1 MPKDDYI
8 RFRCS
13 ADLKELAGKQ
23 AEEKGMNI
31 TDYMEYLIRKDGNNM
46 MYIYCVEEL
55 DKELKKKIINNGN
68 AVRID
73 PEDDMYNDMYLL
85 SKTDKISIDGKLIE
99 SDYTLD
105 EYIKMYDGGDFIN
118 LAGIEITKIETIET
132 FLDMLYESCG
142 NDKNE
147 TYAERIYNST
157 NPRNEINKI
166 INEFLRIRI
175 DIAMSDIK
183 SEISRIEKQI
193 EDGTLEWK

>member
-1 MPKDDYI
+1 M
-8 RFRCS
+8 
-13 ADLKELAGKQ
+13 
-23 AEEKGMNI
+23 
-31 TDYMEYLIRKDGNNM
+31 
-46 MYIYCVEEL
+46 
-55 DKELKKKIINNGN
+55 KKKIINNGN

-73 PEDDMYNDMYLL
+73 PEDDMCNDMYLL

-147 TYAERIYNST
+147 TYAERIYNSG

-175 DIAMSDIK
+175 DVVMSDIK

>member
-1 MPKDDYI
+1 
-8 RFRCS
+8 
-13 ADLKELAGKQ
+13 
-23 AEEKGMNI
+23 
-31 TDYMEYLIRKDGNNM
+31 M
-46 MYIYCVEEL
+46 MYIYCVKEL
-55 DKELKKKIINNGN
+55 DKEFKKKIINNGN

-73 PEDDMYNDMYLL
+73 PEDDLYNDMYLL
-85 SKTDKISIDGKLIE
+85 SKTDKISIDKKLIK

-118 LAGIEITKIETIET
+118 LAGVEITKLETIET

-147 TYAERIYNST
+147 TYAERIYNSV

-175 DIAMSDIK
+175 EVVMSDIK
-183 SEISRIEKQI
+183 SEINRIEKKI
-193 EDGTLEWK
+193 ENGTLEWK

>member
-13 ADLKELAGKQ
+13 TNLKELVGKQ

-31 TDYMEYLIRKDGNNM
+31 TNYMEYLIKKDGNNM
-46 MYIYCVEEL
+46 MYIYYVEEL

-73 PEDDMYNDMYLL
+73 PDDDIYDDMYLL
-85 SKTDKISIDGKLIE
+85 SKSDKISLNEKLIE
-99 SDYTLD
+99 SDYTLN

-118 LAGIEITKIETIET
+118 LAGVEITKMETIET

-142 NDKNE
+142 NDKCE
-147 TYAERIYNST
+147 TYAERIYNSA
-157 NPRNEINKI
+157 NPRNEIMQI
-166 INEFLRIRI
+166 INEFLVVRMNIVL
-175 DIAMSDIK
+175 SDIK
-183 SEISRIEKQI
+183 SEICRIEKQI
-193 EDGTLEWK
+193 ENGTLKWK